1 MMHFKVSNDP
11 IKRLG
16 QLNALLTE
24 FIFHFDRLDQ
34 DKLLLIK
41 LNISKW
47 KSAGYTFSVAS
58 HAEPVEE
65 DHDQQISLYKAY
77 GIIGELLLFRKEQ
90 DVAVKKQEFE
100 KAAHYRDMQKHQY
113 EKLKVLHTQ
122 LSSPISF
129 FSFTSHEL
137 KMNQIEQYFLSEYIH
152 KTLATN

>member
-11 IKRLG
+11 IERLG

-24 FIFHFDRLDQ
+24 FIFHFDRLNQ

-58 HAEPVEE
+58 HAEPVQE

-129 FSFTSHEL
+129 FSFTP
-137 KMNQIEQYFLSEYIH
+137 NQLEMSLIDQYFLSEYIL
-152 KTLATN
+152 KNLATN

>member
-11 IKRLG
+11 IERLG

-24 FIFHFDRLDQ
+24 FIFHFDRLNQ

-58 HAEPVEE
+58 HAESVQE

-90 DVAVKKQEFE
+90 EVAVRKQEFE
-100 KAAHYRDMQKHQY
+100 KAAYYRDMQKHQY
-113 EKLKVLHTQ
+113 EKLQVINTQ
-122 LSSPISF
+122 LLTPIPF
-129 FSFTSHEL
+129 FSFTD
-137 KMNQIEQYFLSEYIH
+137 NQLEMSLIEQYFLSEYIH

>member
-11 IKRLG
+11 IERLG

-24 FIFHFDRLDQ
+24 FVFHFDRLDQ

-47 KSAGYTFSVAS
+47 KSAGYTVSVAS
-58 HAEPVEE
+58 VAEPVQE
-65 DHDQQISLYKAY
+65 DHDQLISLYKAY

-100 KAAHYRDMQKHQY
+100 KAAYYRDMQKHQY
-113 EKLKVLHTQ
+113 EKLQVLHTQ
-122 LSSPISF
+122 LSSPLPF

-137 KMNQIEQYFLSEYIH
+137 KMNQIEQYFLSEYIL
-152 KTLATN
+152 KNLATN

>member
-11 IKRLG
+11 IERLG

-24 FIFHFDRLDQ
+24 FVFHFDRLDQ

-58 HAEPVEE
+58 HAEPVQE
-65 DHDQQISLYKAY
+65 DHGQQISLYKAY

-113 EKLKVLHTQ
+113 KKLQALHTQ
-122 LSSPISF
+122 LSTPIPF

>member
-11 IKRLG
+11 IERLG

-24 FIFHFDRLDQ
+24 FIFHFDRLNQ

-58 HAEPVEE
+58 HAESVQE

-100 KAAHYRDMQKHQY
+100 KAAYYRDMQKHQY
-113 EKLKVLHTQ
+113 EKLQVIHTQ
-122 LSSPISF
+122 LLTLIPF
-129 FSFTSHEL
+129 FSFTD
-137 KMNQIEQYFLSEYIH
+137 NQLEMSLIEQYFLSEYIH

>member
-1 MMHFKVSNDP
+1 MMHFKVSNDA
-11 IKRLG
+11 IERLG

-24 FIFHFDRLDQ
+24 FVFHFDRLDQ

-47 KSAGYTFSVAS
+47 KSAGYTVSVAS
-58 HAEPVEE
+58 HAEPVQE

-90 DVAVKKQEFE
+90 DVAVKNQEFE

-113 EKLKVLHTQ
+113 KKLLALHTQ
-122 LSSPISF
+122 LSTPIPF
-129 FSFTSHEL
+129 FSFTD
-137 KMNQIEQYFLSEYIH
+137 NQLEMSLIEQYFLSEYIH

>member
-1 MMHFKVSNDP
+1 MIHFKVSNDP
-11 IKRLG
+11 FERLG

-58 HAEPVEE
+58 HAEPIQE
-65 DHDQQISLYKAY
+65 DYVQQISLYKAY

-90 DVAVKKQEFE
+90 DVAVRKQEFE

-113 EKLKVLHTQ
+113 EKLQALHTQ
-122 LSSPISF
+122 LSTPIPF
-129 FSFTSHEL
+129 FSFTP
-137 KMNQIEQYFLSEYIH
+137 NQLEMSLIEQYFLSEYIL
-152 KTLATN
+152 KNLETN